1 MNTPR
6 TILITG
12 ASSGIGAALAQAY
25 AAPGIVLHLSGRN
38 AERLGATS
46 RDCRAR
52 GATVHETVLDVAHRN
67 ACEHWVREADVA
79 EALDLVVANAG
90 VGINT
95 EFGKRPFAETEDTI
109 RHLFAVNVDGVLN
122 TVLPAIEPML
132 ARRRGQIAIVS
143 SLASFFGSP
152 GAGAYCATKAAERLF
167 GEALR
172 RELAPY
178 GIEVS
183 VICPGFVRTAM
194 TASNDFPMPFVI
206 DADRAASIILRGLK
220 RNKGRIAF
228 PLPMY
233 LAVLLAAALPQG
245 LIDAFSRRIPRK
257 PSGRK
262 P

>member
-1 MNTPR
+1 MKAPR
-6 TILITG
+6 TILVTG
-12 ASSGIGAALAQAY
+12 ASSGIGAALARAY
-25 AAPGIVLHLSGRN
+25 AAPGIVLYVSGRN
-38 AERLGATS
+38 AERLAATS

-67 ACEHWVREADVA
+67 ACENWVRDADA
-79 EALDLVVANAG
+79 ARALDLVVANAG
-90 VGINT
+90 VGVNT
-95 EFGKRPFAETEDTI
+95 ELGKRSYAETEDTI

-122 TVLPAIEPML
+122 TVLPALEPMQ

-152 GAGAYCATKAAERLF
+152 GSGAYCATKAAERIF

-194 TASNDFPMPFVI
+194 TASNDFPMPFVM
-206 DADRAASIILRGLK
+206 DADRAASIILRGLA
-220 RNKGRIAF
+220 RNRGRIAF

-233 LAVLLAAALPQG
+233 LAVRLAAALPQS

-257 PSGRK
+257 S
-262 P
+262 